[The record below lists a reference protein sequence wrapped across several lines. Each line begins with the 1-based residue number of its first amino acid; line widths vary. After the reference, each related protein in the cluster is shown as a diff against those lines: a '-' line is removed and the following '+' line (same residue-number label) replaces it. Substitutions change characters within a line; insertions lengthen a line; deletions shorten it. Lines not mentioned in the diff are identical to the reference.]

1 MLVSSRRVATRYIA
15 AAVSR
20 LSPKVRATTNAAL
33 IKAGMDGNGRFRSPG
48 MALARI
54 SEVLATHGM
63 EWGQVI
69 QSFPLKEPQGR
80 MNIYLAQ
87 TNPEDSFSPMDIDGS
102 MLAFQWYK
110 LEDDKYEIVAYLS

>member
-1 MLVSSRRVATRYIA
+1 
-15 AAVSR
+15 
-20 LSPKVRATTNAAL
+20 
-33 IKAGMDGNGRFRSPG
+33 MDGNGRFRSPG

-102 MLAFQWYK
+102 TLAFQWYK